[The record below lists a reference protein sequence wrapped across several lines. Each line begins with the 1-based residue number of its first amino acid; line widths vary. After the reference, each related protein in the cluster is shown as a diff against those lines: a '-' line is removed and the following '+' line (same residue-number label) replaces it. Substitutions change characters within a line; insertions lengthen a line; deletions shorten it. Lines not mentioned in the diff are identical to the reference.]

1 MCRNHV
7 PVFVTL
13 RWELYDGLSYTNT
26 LARSFVPYCRGAL
39 RDAGAL
45 RAKALA
51 EDVQAPLG
59 LLTLELI
66 SKYGQHT
73 KE

>member
-39 RDAGAL
+39 R
-45 RAKALA
+45 AKALA
-51 EDVQAPLG
+51 EDVQVPLG

-66 SKYGQHT
+66 SKYGQRT